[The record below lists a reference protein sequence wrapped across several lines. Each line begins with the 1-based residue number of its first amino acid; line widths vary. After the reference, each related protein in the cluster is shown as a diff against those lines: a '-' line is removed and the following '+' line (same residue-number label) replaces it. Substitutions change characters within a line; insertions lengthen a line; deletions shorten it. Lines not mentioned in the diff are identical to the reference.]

1 MGKIKIAIIGCGS
14 ISASHIRQYKL
25 NKEVEVVAACDINEL
40 RVKEYCK
47 KYDIGTYYTDYKQL
61 LKNNNIDAISV
72 CTWNNSHAE
81 ISIAGLRANKHVL
94 CEKPLAM
101 NLEQALEIEKV
112 QKQTDKL
119 LMVGFVR
126 RFGKNAKI
134 LKDFANKGFLGD
146 IYYAKTGCLRRNGNP
161 TGWFSD
167 KSKSGGGPLIDLGV
181 HMIDLCRYIM
191 GKPKAIQV
199 FGATNNLLGPRLDVK
214 MVDRYSPIDKGTF
227 SNVEDFASAMI
238 RFDNGAILSVEVSFS
253 MHIKEDLLYCE
264 VYGTKAGAILEPN
277 FEIISNIDGYNVDI
291 TPKYTKEKNFFND
304 IFYEEIN
311 HFIDCIKNDTVCINP
326 VEDGVELMKILDAI
340 YESASTKKEVII
352 NY

>member
-1 MGKIKIAIIGCGS
+1 MKKVNVAIIGCGN
-14 ISASHIRQYKL
+14 ISVSHINQYLL
-25 NKEVEVVAACDINEL
+25 NENVNVVAACDINEE
-40 RVKEYCK
+40 RVKEYCN
-47 KYDIGTYYTDYKQL
+47 KYNIPNYYTDYKIL
-61 LKNNNIDAISV
+61 LENKEIDAISV
-72 CTWNNSHAE
+72 CTWNNSHAK
-81 ISIAGLRANKHVL
+81 ISIAGLNANKHVL

-101 NLEQALEIEKV
+101 NLEQALKIEEA
-112 QKQTDKL
+112 QKNSDKL

-126 RFGKNAKI
+126 RFGRNAKI
-134 LKDFANKGFLGD
+134 LKEFANNGHLGD

-199 FGATNNLLGPRLDVK
+199 FGATNDLLGPKLDVK
-214 MVDRYSPIDKGTF
+214 MVDRYSPLDKGTF
-227 SNVEDFASAMI
+227 SNVEDFAKAMI

-253 MHIKEDLLYCE
+253 LHIKEDLIYCE
-264 VYGTKAGAILEPN
+264 LFGTKAGAVIEPN

-291 TPKYTKEKNFFND
+291 TPNYTKEKNFFNE
-304 IFYEEIN
+304 IFKEEID
-311 HFIDCIKNDTVCINP
+311 HFIDCITNGTKCINP

-340 YESASTKKEVII
+340 YKSAQTKKEVLI
-352 NY
+352 NN